1 MPDAHER
8 VIKEI
13 PRDPEV
19 VGIFKKIMGAGA
31 LSPRP

>member
-19 VGIFKKIMGAGA
+19 VGIFKKLQGAEP
-31 LSPRP
+31 LPR